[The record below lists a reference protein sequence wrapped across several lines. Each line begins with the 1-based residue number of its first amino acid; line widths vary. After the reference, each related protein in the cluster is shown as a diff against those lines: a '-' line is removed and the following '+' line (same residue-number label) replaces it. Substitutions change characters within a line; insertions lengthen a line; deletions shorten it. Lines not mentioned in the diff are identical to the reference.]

1 MILSFILNEKP
12 IHLDANPS
20 ERLVHIL
27 RHRFKLLAAKDGCLT
42 GRCGAC
48 MILLDG
54 KPVPSCL
61 LPVFQIKNCTVE
73 TLEFFKQKPEYDD
86 IKQGFQQARIDL
98 CGFCDAG
105 KILLAHDLL
114 EKISRPTREDIYL
127 HFSGAQ
133 CQCTEIF
140 ALAEGIHKAAE
151 LRRRRLH
158 AK

>member
-1 MILSFILNEKP
+1 MIITFTLNGKT

-27 RHRFKLLAAKDGCLT
+27 RHRFKLLAAKEGCLT

-48 MILLDG
+48 TVLLDG

-61 LPVFQIKNCTVE
+61 LPVFQIKNCSIE
-73 TLEFFKQKPEYDD
+73 TLEHFKQKPEYDD
-86 IKQGFQQARIDL
+86 IKQGFQQAHVHL

-105 KILLAHDLL
+105 KILLTHDLL
-114 EKISRPTREDIYL
+114 ERISRPTREDINL

-133 CQCTEIF
+133 CRCTEIF
-140 ALAEGIHKAAE
+140 ALTEGIRKAAE
-151 LRRRRLH
+151 HRRRRLH